1 MLCGFALML
10 VQWGLERGTF
20 VAILTDRLAQGVLV
34 GLHLLGVPATLDGLV
49 LHAGTL
55 SQPVSAS
62 CLGLIAVTG
71 YLSGLLAVPA
81 DWTTRW
87 RGIRRDLP
95 LLVLGNVIRLVALGV
110 LITVSVSAFQF
121 AHAILMGAV
130 APLALIGLWGFWFY
144 RDLGALSAYPWR
156 FVRDVALALPLA
168 IGLWWLL
175 LYPYAVGLL
184 AVIKA
189 ALSGL
194 VGMPIVGTGVAEDGF
209 KRLLDFQ
216 LPDGGFRIEMAG
228 RSLALAPLIALI
240 GASPIPWTKRI
251 GLGGLGLAIQ
261 FGLHALEVVGL
272 VLLGRIAPPVVSAV
286 EALSDY
292 VALASGPFLW
302 LLLAAPSSAWWALE
316 REGRRA
322 RSA

>member
-1 MLCGFALML
+1 ML
-10 VQWGLERGTF
+10 VQWGLERGAV
-20 VAILTDRLAQGVLV
+20 VAVATDRLAQGALV

-49 LHAGTL
+49 LHAGAL

-71 YLSGLLAVPA
+71 YLSGLFAVPA
-81 DWTTRW
+81 DWATRW

-95 LLVLGNVIRLVALGV
+95 LLALGNAVRLAALGI
-110 LITVSVSAFQF
+110 LITVSVPAFQF
-121 AHAILMGAV
+121 AHTIIMGAV
-130 APLALIGLWGFWFY
+130 VPLALIGLRGFWFY
-144 RDLGALSAYPWR
+144 KDLGALPAYPWG
-156 FVRDVALALPLA
+156 FVRGAALALLPA

-194 VGMPIVGTGVAEDGF
+194 AGMPIVGTGVIEDGF

-216 LPDGGFRIEMAG
+216 LPDGGFRIEMSG
-228 RSLALAPLIALI
+228 RSLAVAPLIALI
-240 GASPIPWTKRI
+240 AASPIPWTRRI
-251 GLGGLGLAIQ
+251 GLGGLGLVIQ

-272 VLLGRIAPPVVSAV
+272 VLVGRIAPPAVSAV

-292 VALASGPFLW
+292 VALASGPFVW
-302 LLLAAPSSAWWALE
+302 LLLAAPSSAWWA
-316 REGRRA
+316 RHGG
-322 RSA
+322 S

>member
-1 MLCGFALML
+1 MLCGLLLML

-20 VAILTDRLAQGVLV
+20 VAILTDRLAQSVLV
-34 GLHLLGVPATLDGLV
+34 GLRLLGVPATLDGRV
-49 LHAGTL
+49 IQAGTL
-55 SQPVSAS
+55 SQPISAS

-71 YLSGLLAVPA
+71 YLSGLFAVPA

-95 LLVLGNVIRLVALGV
+95 LLVLGNAIRLLGLGA

-121 AHAILMGAV
+121 AHSIIMGAV
-130 APLALIGLWGFWFY
+130 VPLALMGLWGFWYY
-144 RDLGALSAYPWR
+144 RDVGALSAYPWG
-156 FVRDVALALPLA
+156 FVRDAALALPLA

-175 LYPYAVGLL
+175 LYPYEVALL
-184 AVIKA
+184 AVIKT

-194 VGMPIVGTGVAEDGF
+194 AGMPIVGTGVVRDGF

-216 LPDGGFRIEMAG
+216 LPDGGFRIEMSG
-228 RSLALAPLIALI
+228 RSLALTPLIALI
-240 GASPIPWTKRI
+240 GASPIPWMRRVR
-251 GLGGLGLAIQ
+251 LGGLGLAIQ
-261 FGLHALEVVGL
+261 FGLHALEVIGL
-272 VLLGRIAPPVVSAV
+272 VLLGRVAPSIVFVV

-292 VALASGPFLW
+292 MTLASGPFLW
-302 LLLAAPSSAWWALE
+302 LLLAAPSSEWWAHGV
-316 REGRRA
+316 EGRRA